1 VLVDG
6 ENYHGLREPN
16 PHQAFGNA
24 PHHCAGA
31 NLSRRTVGVILLP
44 MLIRALPQHDLA

>member
-1 VLVDG
+1 VLLDG

-16 PHQAFGNA
+16 PHRAFGNA

-31 NLSRRTVGVILLP
+31 HLSPRAVGIFLLP
-44 MLIRALPQHDLA
+44 MLIRAIPQHDFA